1 MQVHMLEHSSD
12 DPGTSVYCLMHTTQC
27 EFYHLLIICLLP
39 RELSCLGSSVG
50 RRWPRNPVVTGSKS
64 HPRQV

>member
-27 EFYHLLIICLLP
+27 EFYHLLIFAW
-39 RELSCLGSSVG
+39 LSCLGISVG
-50 RRWPRNPVVTGSKS
+50 RRWPRNPVVIGSKS